1 MFILE
6 NSYKIEQH
14 FKMYFEIIIK
24 AKVLIAPSVWNSY
37 CKIGT
42 HSFTP
47 GAIGNQFTPE
57 KQQIVMNFDSEKKM
71 LLLGFKINKLSNS
84 IKKLLA

>member
-1 MFILE
+1 
-6 NSYKIEQH
+6 
-14 FKMYFEIIIK
+14 MYFEIIIK
-24 AKVLIAPSVWNSY
+24 AKVLLIAPSVWNSY

-42 HSFTP
+42 HSFIP

-57 KQQIVMNFDSEKKM
+57 KQQIVMNFDSGKKM

-84 IKKLLA
+84 IKNYLHKVFIFKHLENP